1 MLIDVHAHFLT
12 ERALRAD
19 WSEVNAR
26 RLQAGDRM
34 GITAHVASVLGSWG
48 SRSPVYFPSPDDVTE
63 GNQYLLGLQRQ
74 HRGKVFGYCTVNPN
88 FTDHALRE
96 IDLRIKEGMVGV
108 KLAASRRA
116 NDRLLDPIAE
126 RAGKLGV
133 PILHHIWQ
141 HRRRE
146 WPGQEASDAAE
157 LRQLAER
164 HPGTR
169 FLLAHLG
176 GGGDW
181 AHSLRAVGGLP
192 NVWIDLSGSGV
203 DVGMLEGALEAV
215 GATRLVWGADITL
228 DTGWAKLRYL
238 ESLGVPRVDLE
249 RIRSGNAREIFPKG
263 VFDGGR

>member
-169 FLLAHLG
+169 FLLAGRAADLRVSRSPG
-176 GGGDW
+176 SPAASQWW
-181 AHSLRAVGGLP
+181 ARRWPAAWRWRAMARKRPKGPAARRTIRTSRSRPHNGFQGSLR
-192 NVWIDLSGSGV
+192 WR
-203 DVGMLEGALEAV
+203 
-215 GATRLVWGADITL
+215 RLT
-228 DTGWAKLRYL
+228 
-238 ESLGVPRVDLE
+238 
-249 RIRSGNAREIFPKG
+249 
-263 VFDGGR
+263 